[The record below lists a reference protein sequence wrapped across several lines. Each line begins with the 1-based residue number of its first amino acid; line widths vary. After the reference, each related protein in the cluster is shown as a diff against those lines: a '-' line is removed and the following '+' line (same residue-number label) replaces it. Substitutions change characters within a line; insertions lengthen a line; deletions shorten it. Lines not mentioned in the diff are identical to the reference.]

1 MEKRGIDVSKW
12 QGNIDWK
19 KVKASGIEF
28 AMIRIGYGSRLSQKD
43 AFFETNYENAK
54 AAGIPI
60 GGYVY
65 SYAKNAAY
73 AKEEAKC
80 CLEWIK
86 GKKFEYPIVFDIE
99 ENSVA
104 ALGKETVNEIIE
116 AFCSTVEAAGY
127 YVMVYSSKHW
137 FDSYISKNNKAKYDS
152 WVAQWANNLSY
163 KGPCGIWQYT
173 SSGTVNGING
183 RVDMNIAYKDYE
195 TIIKRKGLNGFS
207 TSDAPAKTEKEVE
220 LDEKYRAGDMLTL
233 NNTPI
238 YVSATA
244 KKPSGYKSG
253 KYYVYEDHNIING
266 RIRITNSLDRVGKK
280 PVGENVTGFM
290 EVE

>member
-19 KVKASGIEF
+19 RVKNSGIEF
-28 AMIRIGYGSRLSQKD
+28 AMIRVGYGSRLSQKD
-43 AFFETNYENAK
+43 AFFETNYSNAK
-54 AAGIPI
+54 AAGIPV
-60 GGYVY
+60 GAYLY
-65 SYAKNAAY
+65 SYAKDAAY

-86 GKKFEYPIVFDIE
+86 GKQFEYPIVFDIE

-104 ALGKETVNEIIE
+104 ALGADVVNEIIE

-127 YVMVYSSKHW
+127 YVMVYSSKYW
-137 FDSYISKNNKAKYDS
+137 FDSYISKNVKAKYDS
-152 WVAQWANNLSY
+152 WVAQWANTLSY
-163 KGPCGIWQYT
+163 KGNCGIWQYT

-207 TSDAPAKTEKEVE
+207 TADAPAKTEEEVQ
-220 LDEKYRAGDMLTL
+220 LEKKYKAGDMVVL

-238 YVSATA
+238 YISATA
-244 KKPSGYKSG
+244 KKASGYKSG
-253 KYYVYEDHNIING
+253 KYYVYEDHNILNG
-266 RIRITNSLDRVGKK
+266 RIRITNSPDRVGKK
-280 PVGENVTGFM
+280 PAGENVTGFM